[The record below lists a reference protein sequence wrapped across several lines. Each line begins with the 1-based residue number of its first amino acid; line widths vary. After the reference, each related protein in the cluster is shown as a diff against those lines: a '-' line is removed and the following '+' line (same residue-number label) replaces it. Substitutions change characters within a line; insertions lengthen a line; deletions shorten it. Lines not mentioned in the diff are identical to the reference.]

1 MGLQVC
7 FLEFFFFFCSKLIF
21 LVEIR
26 VKVIGFF
33 KLLFVILL

>member
-7 FLEFFFFFCSKLIF
+7 FLEFFFFCSKLIF